1 MWKLRRSFP
10 WCSMNRLEPLP
21 EHARRVLAKRGIWP
35 ADIRIA
41 AMADLSRE
49 GVFAQAWVV
58 LTGDGLAVVEGPAA
72 APGAREASGERR
84 HLTAWRETGFIL
96 YKLDEIERLN
106 AESLPSGGVLAARVS
121 GADVVLSRYT
131 NSAARKFG
139 VFAELFAKVKE
150 GQELTDADF
159 SDDRA
164 PSYCPK
170 CGLLYPDQERAV
182 CPRCLDKRS
191 LFARVLSFAPR
202 YRVQIGLIIACM
214 VTSSALRLLAP
225 FVSGRVFF
233 DEVLARKGRFVGTVF
248 PLVHFVMGIG
258 GLQVVKGTMTFGT
271 LITFTGYIAM
281 IYGPLEF
288 MTQIVD
294 WWSSC
299 MNSAQRI
306 FEVLD
311 AVPDVTESPNP
322 VRMERIRGSIE
333 LKDVTFSYEPN
344 KPVLQDI
351 NLTIGAGE
359 MVELGTHESLLKAR
373 GVYYNLEMKQ
383 RQTSR
388 LRAVEG

>member
-1 MWKLRRSFP
+1 MQES
-10 WCSMNRLEPLP
+10 CHLP
-21 EHARRVLAKRGIWP
+21 
-35 ADIRIA
+35 
-41 AMADLSRE
+41 
-49 GVFAQAWVV
+49 Q
-58 LTGDGLAVVEGPAA
+58 
-72 APGAREASGERR
+72 
-84 HLTAWRETGFIL
+84 
-96 YKLDEIERLN
+96 
-106 AESLPSGGVLAARVS
+106 
-121 GADVVLSRYT
+121 
-131 NSAARKFG
+131 
-139 VFAELFAKVKE
+139 
-150 GQELTDADF
+150 
-159 SDDRA
+159 
-164 PSYCPK
+164 
-170 CGLLYPDQERAV
+170 
-182 CPRCLDKRS
+182 
-191 LFARVLSFAPR
+191 

-359 MVELGTHESLLKAR
+359 MVELGTHESLLKA
-373 GVYYNLEMKQ
+373 VYTIISK
-383 RQTSR
+383 
-388 LRAVEG
+388 